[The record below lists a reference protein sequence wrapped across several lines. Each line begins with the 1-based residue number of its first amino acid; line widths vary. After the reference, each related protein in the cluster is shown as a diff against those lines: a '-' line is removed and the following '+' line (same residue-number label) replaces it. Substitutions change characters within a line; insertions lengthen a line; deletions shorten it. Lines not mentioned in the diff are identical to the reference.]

1 MEKQAHPLKVLWS
14 PDVYLRNC
22 PSLLIMNMSI
32 HYVNC
37 QCPSGLKYSTRVF
50 QVFFLSILSQEWL
63 KHFHLTMNYIKIIFF
78 NLMISVKL
86 FHYATQMSVLHEDF
100 VILVDKICSNYLNY
114 YAQHTY

>member
-1 MEKQAHPLKVLWS
+1 MKVLWS

-22 PSLLIMNMSI
+22 PGLPTMNTSI

-37 QCPSGLKYSTRVF
+37 ECPSGLKNPNWVF
-50 QVFFLSILSQEWL
+50 QVFLLSILSQEWL
-63 KHFHLTMNYIKIIFF
+63 KHFHLTMNYIKIICF
-78 NLMISVKL
+78 NLMVSVQ
-86 FHYATQMSVLHEDF
+86 FFYYATQMSVLHEDF